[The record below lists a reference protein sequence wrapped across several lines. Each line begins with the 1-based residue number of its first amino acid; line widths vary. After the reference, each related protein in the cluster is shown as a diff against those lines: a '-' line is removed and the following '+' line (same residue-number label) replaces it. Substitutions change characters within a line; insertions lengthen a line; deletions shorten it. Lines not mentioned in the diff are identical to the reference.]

1 MAILNADNY
10 AKSVASPQ
18 EQIPVGDVSG
28 KSRFSY
34 DEYTFLAEFAVADV
48 IKVCSPLPAN
58 ARVINACVVCE
69 ATGATGIL
77 DLGILDGDVDY
88 FISQADP
95 GAAAVNKKMASEAG
109 FLVKSASVIQ
119 PALKATEI
127 SAAATGKKIKVFIE
141 YILE

>member
-10 AKSVASPQ
+10 AKSVALPQ
-18 EQIPVGDVSG
+18 EQISVGDVSG

-34 DEYTFLAEFAVADV
+34 DQITLAANLSIGDE
-48 IKVCSPLPAN
+48 ILVCSPLPAN
-58 ARVINACVVCE
+58 ARVINAGVVAPAC
-69 ATGATGIL
+69 GATGIV
-77 DLGILDGDVDY
+77 DLGIKDGDVDY

-109 FLVKSASVIQ
+109 FLAKSSAVIQ
-119 PALKATEI
+119 PALKCTEATA
-127 SAAATGKKIKVFIE
+127 SASGAVWKVFIE